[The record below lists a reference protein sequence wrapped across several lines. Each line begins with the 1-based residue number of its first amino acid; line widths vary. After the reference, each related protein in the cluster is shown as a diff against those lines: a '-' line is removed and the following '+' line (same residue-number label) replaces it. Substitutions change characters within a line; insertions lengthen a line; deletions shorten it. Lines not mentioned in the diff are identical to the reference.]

1 MAEEE
6 MKRCPY
12 CAELIKEEAI
22 KCRFCGSTLYSTM
35 PERGYWHRVNRGKKL
50 AGVCTGI
57 AWQFKSEALI
67 LPLRVF
73 FVLSTFLYG
82 FGLIAYILLWI
93 LMSGPVDKSI
103 KVPKPEIRQAPPE
116 VTQKANDDFEFVE
129 DSSVNKRNNLVG
141 IALLVGG
148 VLLFILAMGNYGG
161 FQWGLMPHF
170 PLHFNIFPTFTAGL
184 WLLLILGG
192 LVLMLMGGMHVL
204 RFSLG
209 CGFIVLGG
217 LLLLVFTPFMPMII
231 LPIVLFFALL
241 LIIVG
246 GVQLFMG

>member
-1 MAEEE
+1 MSDNE

-12 CAELIKEEAI
+12 CAELIKSEAI
-22 KCRFCGSTLYSTM
+22 KCRYCGSTLHSTM

-73 FVLSTFLYG
+73 FVLTSFLYG

-93 LMSGPVDKSI
+93 LMSGPVDEPDTVPRQE
-103 KVPKPEIRQAPPE
+103 KVQAAPEIATAE
-116 VTQKANDDFEFVE
+116 IDEFDLV
-129 DSSVNKRNNLVG
+129 DQSSVNKRHNLAG
-141 IALLVGG
+141 I
-148 VLLFILAMGNYGG
+148 VLLIGGLLLFVLALSHYGG
-161 FQWGLMPHF
+161 LRWGLMPHMPLRIQPF
-170 PLHFNIFPTFTAGL
+170 PPFAAGL

-204 RFSLG
+204 RFALG
-209 CGFIVLGG
+209 CGFIVVGG
-217 LLLLVFTPFMPMII
+217 LLLLVFTPFMPAII
-231 LPIVLFFALL
+231 LPIILFLAFL
-241 LIIVG
+241 LIIIG